1 MHAVCIYMCTCI
13 TCICNVH
20 SHVHYMYIH
29 NTCTF
34 THQMLIHVYTYMYM
48 CTCIYICTSTWRKHI
63 HIVTRLPR
71 TCAYV
76 CLCQVNVCL
85 QVLQSS
91 WSPGIRRCEMS
102 TRWIILLPQLAV
114 YIIQN
119 NTWALTRGSLYRYLC
134 ICRGIQKRLEG
145 RSHTHT

>member
-1 MHAVCIYMCTCI
+1 MQCAYTC
-13 TCICNVH
+13 VH
-20 SHVHYMYIH
+20 VLHVYVMYIH
-29 NTCTF
+29 MYITCTF
-34 THQMLIHVYTYMYM
+34 TIHVHSHTKCWFMYILT
-48 CTCIYICTSTWRKHI
+48 CTCVHVFIYVRVHGENTYTC
-63 HIVTRLPR
+63 VTRLPR

-119 NTWALTRGSLYRYLC
+119 NTWALTRGTLYRYFSV
-134 ICRGIQKRLEG
+134 CRGIQKRLEG